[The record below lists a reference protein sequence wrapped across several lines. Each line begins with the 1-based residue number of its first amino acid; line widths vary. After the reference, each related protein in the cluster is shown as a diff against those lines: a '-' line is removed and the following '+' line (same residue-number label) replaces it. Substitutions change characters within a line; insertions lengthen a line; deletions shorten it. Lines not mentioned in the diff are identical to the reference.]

1 MADLK
6 RWFKVWTSVLD
17 DPHFQELALEDIG
30 RWALLGA
37 MLASVGSKGR
47 LQSPPGAR
55 RLREVL
61 RFDTVD
67 ALRTGL
73 RTLPNVLVEEGKNRH
88 GDFVVT
94 MAKWNKYQVDTTQAA
109 RAKASRAKRRGE
121 EKREEET
128 RGEEKSPPVVPH
140 GDPAFQDFWQHYPKP
155 RQIGKGKAEAAWR
168 KVRPSQVLAATI
180 LDALERQK
188 AGQRWREDGGR
199 YVPLPA
205 TWLNQRRWEDTVTE
219 GPVLSPKTQGNL
231 ANLQAFIEANRDP
244 R

>member
-1 MADLK
+1 M
-6 RWFKVWTSVLD
+6 LD
-17 DPHFQELALEDIG
+17 DPHFQELELADIG

-109 RAKASRAKRRGE
+109 RAKASRSKRRGE
-121 EKREEET
+121 EKRGDERRED
-128 RGEEKSPPVVPH
+128 KKHPPVVPPQ
-140 GDPAFQDFWQHYPKP
+140 GDLAFETFWTAYPKH
-155 RQIGKGKAEAAWR
+155 QQVGKGKAETAWR
-168 KVRPSQVLAATI
+168 KVRPSTELAARI
-180 LDALERQK
+180 MAALERQK
-188 AGQRWREDGGR
+188 AGTRWRQDGGKL
-199 YVPLPA
+199 VPLPT
-205 TWLNQRRWEDTVTE
+205 TWLNQRRWEDTVME
-219 GPVLSPKTQGNL
+219 GPLLTGKTQGNL
-231 ANLQAFIEANRDP
+231 GALQSFVEGVDRD
-244 R
+244 RG